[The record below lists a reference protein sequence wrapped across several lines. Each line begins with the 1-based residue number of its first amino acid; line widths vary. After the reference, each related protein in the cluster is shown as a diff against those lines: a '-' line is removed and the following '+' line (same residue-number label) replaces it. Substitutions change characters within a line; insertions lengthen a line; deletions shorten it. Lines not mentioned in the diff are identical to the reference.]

1 MNLQDF
7 KEKIKAALLGYSH
20 FTPAFSQAGEDMILA
35 NIFRKIENGTYV
47 DIGAFHP
54 LRGSNTHYFYRFK
67 GWTGINIEPNPEGF
81 RAFQAIRTKDTNL
94 NMGVSSKT
102 GKLHYYM
109 VDSLPEMN
117 TFSLEFLQSNGL
129 ESYISRTLEVQTYPL
144 STILDQHLPAGKSID
159 ILSVDVEGFDLEVL
173 QSNNWQKYRPTAI
186 IAETGLKDLEH
197 NQTRLFLES
206 LGYTMVGLT
215 PVNTQINYSVVY
227 FDKEKLKNWRNY

>member
-1 MNLQDF
+1 
-7 KEKIKAALLGYSH
+7 
-20 FTPAFSQAGEDMILA
+20 MILA

-81 RAFQAIRTKDTNL
+81 KAFQAIRTKDTNL

-144 STILDQHLPAGKSID
+144 STILDQHLPGGKSID

-186 IAETGLKDLEH
+186 VAETGLKDLEH

-215 PVNTQINYSVVY
+215 PVNT
-227 FDKEKLKNWRNY
+227 D